1 MESHKKPCIDKLYR
15 MIFGFIGVFCVHLRP
30 SALFRLK
37 HGVSGDRVVLFPVQ
51 VLLILAIVALGGPV
65 PAAEVVPSNLQ
76 EGVQVPLTNAA
87 NDNDT
92 TTTGSMTK
100 GETIQW
106 APSESLVGDGVSA
119 QALSPSISTGSVDT
133 RQVVDGGETVSG
145 DSEPAAILH
154 ACWTP
159 VQLVGSPQDKIIQR
173 GLKPDRTPP
182 PDWAIRAAELAFP
195 PLALGLRGSI
205 RSVDPLDP
213 QAHLVALT
221 FDLCEQAN
229 ERAGYDAE
237 LVDAL
242 RRLGVK
248 ATFFAGGKWL
258 RTHPEQAM
266 QLMADPRF
274 EVGNHA
280 WTHANLRIVTGP
292 QAREQ
297 ILWTQAQYQVLRREL
312 AERSCARAAGA
323 TAMSRVPEWPAV
335 FRFPYGTCHQAA
347 LDTAASLGLPSIQWS
362 VVTGD
367 PGKGQSAQAI
377 ARVIMAGVG
386 RSRGSI
392 VVAHANGRGWNTARS
407 LPLFV
412 PALLKK
418 GYRFVTLSELLAA
431 GRPVVAQ
438 ECYEER
444 PGDNRRYDALF
455 TRGAGR

>member
-1 MESHKKPCIDKLYR
+1 MFVWRHNKVAR
-15 MIFGFIGVFCVHLRP
+15 N
-30 SALFRLK
+30 RLK
-37 HGVSGDRVVLFPVQ
+37 HGVACNWAFLYRAP
-51 VLLILAIVALGGPV
+51 LLLPLAIVGLVGPV
-65 PAAEVVPSNLQ
+65 PAAE
-76 EGVQVPLTNAA
+76 PLPLNMQG
-87 NDNDT
+87 DT
-92 TTTGSMTK
+92 LLHLTDPASGAVTTGYKAMD
-100 GETIQW
+100 ETIQSSTT
-106 APSESLVGDGVSA
+106 PVPLPPGVVPA
-119 QALSPSISTGSVDT
+119 QAPRQGLSA
-133 RQVVDGGETVSG
+133 REGETDAPGSSAVRQPTEVNGVAAG
-145 DSEPAAILH
+145 DSDSAVILH

-159 VQLVGSPQDKIIQR
+159 AQLAGSAQDKIIQR
-173 GLKPDRTPP
+173 GLKPDRAPP
-182 PDWAIRAAELAFP
+182 PDWAIRAAAQALP
-195 PLALGLRGSI
+195 PLASGLQGSI
-205 RSVDPLDP
+205 RSVEPADP
-213 QAHLVALT
+213 QARLIALT

-237 LVDAL
+237 LVDTL
-242 RRLGVK
+242 RSLGVK

-280 WTHANLRIVTGP
+280 WTHANLRVVSGT

-312 AERSCARAAGA
+312 AERPCAQAAGP
-323 TAMSRVPEWPAV
+323 TAMSQVPEWPAV
-335 FRFPYGTCHQAA
+335 FRFPYGTCNQAA
-347 LDTAASLGLPSIQWS
+347 LATAASLGLPSIQWS

-367 PGKGQSAQAI
+367 PVKGQSAQAI
-377 ARVIMAGVG
+377 ARAVMAGVG

-407 LPLFV
+407 LPLFI
-412 PALLKK
+412 PELLKQ

-431 GRPVVAQ
+431 GRPVATQ

-455 TRGAGR
+455 KRGAGG